1 MGLGVYGQ
9 RWRQGGRGWW
19 FLRWEENWC
28 CAALWPLSGAFSLIY
43 EGLDAPTGR
52 ADLRAL
58 VQARA
63 DSHFSRIHLFGPD
76 LGERLATGIPIHP
89 KAKVFRGETDI
100 PGNSWTWLSSWGQ
113 QGLGG
118 RHLGIVVF
126 VRRENFAGFE
136 RDASNEL
143 VLLEHRE
150 DGVAYHVGA
159 IWEGNDPL
167 AATEQGFLSFV
178 EEEFNHPPFYVTFP
192 D

>member
-1 MGLGVYGQ
+1 M
-9 RWRQGGRGWW
+9 
-19 FLRWEENWC
+19 
-28 CAALWPLSGAFSLIY
+28 
-43 EGLDAPTGR
+43 
-52 ADLRAL
+52 
-58 VQARA
+58 
-63 DSHFSRIHLFGPD
+63 
-76 LGERLATGIPIHP
+76 
-89 KAKVFRGETDI
+89 
-100 PGNSWTWLSSWGQ
+100 
-113 QGLGG
+113 
-118 RHLGIVVF
+118 VF

-192 D
+192 VCLSMMLSSPPFQGPTNGADYWIESNRESDHL